1 MVSRAAPR
9 HLPFESRDPTE
20 PSRLTSVAYEIAA
33 GPDGAL
39 WFTETFASRI
49 GRITTSGVVS
59 EFPLP
64 TSGSGPADI
73 AAGPDG
79 ALWFTEEGVH
89 KIGRITTSGAITE
102 YPISALSAVGVPSGI
117 AAGSD
122 AQCGLPLT
130 PVSRGSR
137 PPVRSLDISSP
148 FHWSAVGHRGRAGR
162 RIVVHRGIWRRFY
175 R

>member
-89 KIGRITTSGAITE
+89 KIGRITTSGA
-102 YPISALSAVGVPSGI
+102 
-117 AAGSD
+117 
-122 AQCGLPLT
+122 
-130 PVSRGSR
+130 
-137 PPVRSLDISSP
+137 
-148 FHWSAVGHRGRAGR
+148 
-162 RIVVHRGIWRRFY
+162 
-175 R
+175 